1 MRILGIDYGDA
12 RTGLSISDPSG
23 FLAGSPSVIHEW
35 NYAKLVDKLAA
46 FIQEN
51 KIEEIVLG
59 HPKNMD
65 GTVGPR
71 AEKCETLAKELEER
85 TGLHVV
91 LWDERRTTVA
101 AHEILHRSG
110 KKEKKHRQN
119 VDAVAATLIL
129 QGYLDLSAASDFRYI
144 YLYSILFRTCS
155 PQVSVCIFPI
165 TSFDKKHF
173 LTIWLFS
180 ATIRKNF
187 NTLPCASPAACG
199 FCF

>member
-35 NYAKLVDKLAA
+35 NYAKLMDKLVA

-110 KKEKKHRQN
+110 KKEKKHRQS

-129 QGYLDLSAASDFRYI
+129 QAIWILSAASNFRFT
-144 YLYSILFRTCS
+144 YLYSIFRHLF
-155 PQVSVCIFPI
+155 PAGAVC
-165 TSFDKKHF
+165 
-173 LTIWLFS
+173 FS
-180 ATIRKNF
+180 NNF
-187 NTLPCASPAACG
+187 
-199 FCF
+199 FR

>member
-1 MRILGIDYGDA
+1 MD
-12 RTGLSISDPSG
+12 
-23 FLAGSPSVIHEW
+23 
-35 NYAKLVDKLAA
+35 KLVA

-110 KKEKKHRQN
+110 KKEKKHRQS

-129 QGYLDLSAASDFRYI
+129 QGYLDFKCR
-144 YLYSILFRTCS
+144 
-155 PQVSVCIFPI
+155 Q
-165 TSFDKKHF
+165 
-173 LTIWLFS
+173 
-180 ATIRKNF
+180 
-187 NTLPCASPAACG
+187 
-199 FCF
+199 

>member
-91 LWDERRTTVA
+91 LWDERRTTV
-101 AHEILHRSG
+101 
-110 KKEKKHRQN
+110 
-119 VDAVAATLIL
+119 
-129 QGYLDLSAASDFRYI
+129 SAAA
-144 YLYSILFRTCS
+144 ILADNDTFGAKRKERLDS
-155 PQVSVCIFPI
+155 VSAAVILE
-165 TSFDKKHF
+165 SFLNWRSHHPGEEPPE
-173 LTIWLFS
+173 LV
-180 ATIRKNF
+180 R
-187 NTLPCASPAACG
+187 PEQ
-199 FCF
+199 

>member
-35 NYAKLVDKLAA
+35 NYAKLVDKLVA

-91 LWDERRTTVA
+91 LWDERLTTVS
-101 AHEILHRSG
+101 AHNLMNETNVRG
-110 KKEKKHRQN
+110 KKRKDSEKVLNRKRLVENGTIMVGQELW
-119 VDAVAATLIL
+119 TL
-129 QGYLDLSAASDFRYI
+129 
-144 YLYSILFRTCS
+144 
-155 PQVSVCIFPI
+155 
-165 TSFDKKHF
+165 
-173 LTIWLFS
+173 
-180 ATIRKNF
+180 KNL
-187 NTLPCASPAACG
+187 LPTTA
-199 FCF
+199 